1 MSAYARW
8 AGGGRHELG
17 QNFLAD
23 HRTAARIAR
32 LVPPGPVVELGPGDG
47 AVTRHLIRR
56 AGPLTAVELD
66 PRRAAALERR
76 FGDRVTVV
84 HGDMLRFAEPGPHH
98 IVSNVPFGITTP
110 LLRHLLGQAGW
121 GTAVLLLQWEV
132 ARKRAAVGGT
142 TQLTASWWPWFE
154 FALAGRVP
162 AGAFRPRP
170 SVDGGLLVMSR
181 RDRPLLDRRRRRAYQ
196 RFVAEAFRVGRVGG
210 RRPRDLDAHGWVTS
224 FGGGLAGRHP
234 VT

>member
-1 MSAYARW
+1 MSAHGRW

-17 QNFLAD
+17 QNFLTD
-23 HRTAARIAR
+23 HRIAARIAR

-47 AVTRHLIRR
+47 AVTRYLLRR
-56 AGPLTAVELD
+56 REPLTAVELD

-76 FGDRVTVV
+76 FGHQVTVV
-84 HGDMLRFAEPGPHH
+84 RGDMLRFREPGPHH
-98 IVSNVPFGITTP
+98 VVSNVPFGITTP
-110 LLRHLLGQAGW
+110 LLRHLLGQVGW

-162 AGAFRPRP
+162 AAAFRPRP

-181 RDRPLLDRRRRRAYQ
+181 RERPLLDRGRRGAYE
-196 RFVAEAFRVGRVGG
+196 RFVAEAFRAGRVDG
-210 RRPRDLDAHGWVTS
+210 RRARDLDAHGWVTS
-224 FGGGLAGRHP
+224 FEGGLAGRRP
-234 VT
+234 LF